1 MKLLNIKLN
10 SKVFI
15 NEIRKEIKIKKILFK
30 YNNYMLNQSYISFFK
45 SVAISMQK
53 RASYKQKNEEAKN
66 LYLITL
72 IKKVFYKWIK
82 YHRNKK
88 DINTK
93 KIRRKVIGKILI
105 NNLRN
110 NLNEQRLIGMNYN
123 ILLLKKYYFNRL
135 RRTVHYIINY
145 KIARL
150 KFISK
155 YIFLWK
161 EIVHNVRIN
170 KFNGLILFAQKIYP
184 NLYISYIYKMKKIFI
199 YKFKQK
205 NIFLLQNEINTT
217 KIENYRNK
225 IQFRLKKNIFIEL
238 KHNYIK
244 NKIIKKRNFFKK
256 KKIFELI
263 KQNKNKGMS
272 KELKQYEADK
282 LYVKHMKIRIKK
294 CINNW
299 RYLSNET
306 TIKINEMR
314 NKIYKKKIFIFLKI
328 FRYKNKKREMKITIK
343 FRTYFLYYNF
353 FIMMKKH
360 TQIMKRENHIIKGV
374 QKLITENELDY
385 KYWAFKSLYN
395 NFLVE
400 NFVKQRNLRLKTK
413 IFYLLKMLCS

>member
-53 RASYKQKNEEAKN
+53 RASYKQKNLEAKN

-161 EIVHNVRIN
+161 EIAHNVRIN

-244 NKIIKKRNFFKK
+244 NKIIKKRNFSKK

-263 KQNKNKGMS
+263 KQNKNKGM
-272 KELKQYEADK
+272 
-282 LYVKHMKIRIKK
+282 
-294 CINNW
+294 
-299 RYLSNET
+299 
-306 TIKINEMR
+306 
-314 NKIYKKKIFIFLKI
+314 
-328 FRYKNKKREMKITIK
+328 
-343 FRTYFLYYNF
+343 
-353 FIMMKKH
+353 
-360 TQIMKRENHIIKGV
+360 
-374 QKLITENELDY
+374 
-385 KYWAFKSLYN
+385 
-395 NFLVE
+395 
-400 NFVKQRNLRLKTK
+400 
-413 IFYLLKMLCS
+413 